1 MILRQINADGAE
13 TLNASAVFI
22 PALCG
27 NICMNLILGLSIPL
41 AIEQKSFLKVPLR
54 LLQKNSFRP
63 LGQISV
69 AKLFGLYAFSIQK
82 TRTIIA
88 IHYLVFRS
96 SMATLG
102 HAVSKVF
109 TYKQREGIHQKMPF
123 RDIFLVGPC
132 AQSPSCFILELAGLN
147 PSLI

>member
-41 AIEQKSFLKVPLR
+41 ANEQKSFLKVPLR
-54 LLQKNSFRP
+54 LLQKIAFRP
-63 LGQISV
+63 LGHISV

-88 IHYLVFRS
+88 IHYLAY

-102 HAVSKVF
+102 HAVCKVF
-109 TYKQREGIHQKMPF
+109 TNKQREGIHQKMPF
-123 RDIFLVGPC
+123 RDIFLVGLVPKVPLV
-132 AQSPSCFILELAGLN
+132 SFWNSRG
-147 PSLI
+147 